1 MSEAVRDAFVAW
13 VRACMDATG
22 LDATNLARAAGLS
35 STTLTRPLNNPGFES
50 VPRVDTI
57 LRLAQ
62 VRRTP
67 PLPALLADHVASPR
81 PVRSEVSPAPDHPPP
96 SVDRMPANVPVH
108 GTAVGGDAGDFRLN
122 GSVVD
127 WARRPPGIAHLKD
140 AWCVYVQSD
149 SMSPWR
155 EPGELVYLHPS
166 RPPRPGDYVVVELHD
181 DHGEPG
187 PAYLKKLVARTGTR
201 VRLAQWNPR
210 RDDIEI
216 DLALVKNIYRV
227 IDWSELLGV

>member
-1 MSEAVRDAFVAW
+1 
-13 VRACMDATG
+13 
-22 LDATNLARAAGLS
+22 
-35 STTLTRPLNNPGFES
+35 
-50 VPRVDTI
+50 VDTI

-67 PLPALLADHVASPR
+67 PLPPVLAEHVSG
-81 PVRSEVSPAPDHPPP
+81 VRAARSDIAPAPDYTLPAT
-96 SVDRMPANVPVH
+96 DRMPANVPVH
-108 GTAVGGDAGDFRLN
+108 GTAVGGDTGDFRLN
-122 GSVVD
+122 GTVVD

-166 RPPRPGDYVVVELHD
+166 RPPRPGDYVVVELHTE
-181 DHGEPG
+181 HGEPG
-187 PAYLKKLVARTGTR
+187 PAFLKKLVARTPTR
-201 VRLAQWNPR
+201 LRLAQWNPR

-216 DLALVKNIYRV
+216 ELARVKSIYRV